1 MGHAQRSTRRPRS
14 TQTRRMRSNHRAFD
28 EGFGRCLVTGAAGF
42 IGRHLVPALLR
53 SGHPVR
59 ALIRNTQLALEDPL
73 LELVRGEVEDGACMA
88 AVCEDIDCVFHTA
101 ANMALFGG
109 RALPE
114 RDRRASYATNV
125 EGTKNVIAACQQ
137 RGVKRLVHTSSID
150 VCLNMEENEHV
161 DSDTPYATTIVDI
174 YTETKILAE
183 KAVLE
188 ANGQAGLLT
197 TALRPDG
204 VYGPD
209 SNVMLDRLYEQ
220 LVTGMFV
227 ATVGGPGATH
237 DHIYVDNL
245 VHAELLAAQHLV
257 PESPVCGR
265 AYFVG
270 DGRPMPMFE
279 FFRPMTEALGHQM
292 PKIDLPAEPVMLAM
306 RAWQYLHFKL
316 GVPRPL
322 FTPHELAKLTISHR
336 GTNEEAARDF
346 GYEPLVGAGEAMR
359 RCIDYYQRK
368 LVADTAVQQR
378 S

>member
-1 MGHAQRSTRRPRS
+1 M
-14 TQTRRMRSNHRAFD
+14 
-28 EGFGRCLVTGAAGF
+28 
-42 IGRHLVPALLR
+42 
-53 SGHPVR
+53 
-59 ALIRNTQLALEDPL
+59 
-73 LELVRGEVEDGACMA
+73 
-88 AVCEDIDCVFHTA
+88 
-101 ANMALFGG
+101 
-109 RALPE
+109 
-114 RDRRASYATNV
+114 
-125 EGTKNVIAACQQ
+125 
-137 RGVKRLVHTSSID
+137 
-150 VCLNMEENEHV
+150 
-161 DSDTPYATTIVDI
+161 DI

-204 VYGPD
+204 VYGSD

-227 ATVGGPGATH
+227 ATIGGAGATH
-237 DHIYVDNL
+237 DHIYIDNL

-257 PESPVCGR
+257 RESPVCGR
-265 AYFVG
+265 AHSVG

-292 PKIDLPAEPVMLAM
+292 PKIDLAAKPVMLAM

-322 FTPHELAKLTISHR
+322 FTPHELAKLTISHC
-336 GTNEEAARDF
+336 GTNEEVARDF
-346 GYEPLVGAGEAMR
+346 GYEPLVSADEAMG

-368 LVADTAVQQR
+368 LVADAAHSDGFTSQVGRQAEQQVSSR
-378 S
+378 SHAPAWRWPRVDRGRRPCNDCPQAQDLRGLASGVAGNCPESWFIRRHDLCVVGR